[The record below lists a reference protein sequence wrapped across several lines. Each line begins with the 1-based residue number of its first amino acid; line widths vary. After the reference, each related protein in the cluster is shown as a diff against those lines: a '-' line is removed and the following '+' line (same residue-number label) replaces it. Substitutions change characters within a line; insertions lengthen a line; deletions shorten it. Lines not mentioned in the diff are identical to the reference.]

1 MSKVE
6 EIEKML
12 KIRVLNK
19 REITKEVFNFVFEN
33 YVYVEDRE
41 KQFRTTQ
48 YVYNDKKKSSKTL
61 NINEKISEK
70 AEKVEK

>member
-41 KQFRTTQ
+41 K
-48 YVYNDKKKSSKTL
+48 
-61 NINEKISEK
+61 
-70 AEKVEK
+70 